1 MENKWVQIGSDYHV
15 REVGN
20 ELESLPVAIYAL
32 ERNPMTGQLYLTKM
46 EDKFSLPSK
55 IYGVE
60 RSFID
65 RVKKTYSNTDGNL
78 GVLMSGVKG
87 TGKSITAKQICN
99 ELGLPVVV
107 IKERFTSTPDFIN
120 ALQDNAVVFFDEYEK
135 MYDGSDHSIL
145 TVMDGVLTT
154 EYRKVFLLTTN
165 STYVNENMLQRPG
178 RIRYHKK
185 FEDMN
190 AAAIVEVVDD
200 LLVKKER
207 REEIISFISNLE
219 MITIDIVTSV
229 VIEVNIH
236 DESPSIFKDVFNV
249 EVLDDAF
256 DIFTIK
262 DGKEKLLY
270 SRVDMDPI
278 RASQSAIGGHFR
290 VNNRILGKIVGIVK
304 DRGFKVES
312 MGEPKKLNILNQG
325 EEDDDDDYEDETCP
339 AVEESGE
346 TKRVITTYLF
356 ERNSGLHQA
365 FLGYAF

>member
-178 RIRYHKK
+178 RIRYHQ
-185 FEDMN
+185 
-190 AAAIVEVVDD
+190 VE
-200 LLVKKER
+200 
-207 REEIISFISNLE
+207 
-219 MITIDIVTSV
+219 
-229 VIEVNIH
+229 
-236 DESPSIFKDVFNV
+236 
-249 EVLDDAF
+249 
-256 DIFTIK
+256 
-262 DGKEKLLY
+262 
-270 SRVDMDPI
+270 
-278 RASQSAIGGHFR
+278 
-290 VNNRILGKIVGIVK
+290 LG
-304 DRGFKVES
+304 
-312 MGEPKKLNILNQG
+312 
-325 EEDDDDDYEDETCP
+325 
-339 AVEESGE
+339 
-346 TKRVITTYLF
+346 TT
-356 ERNSGLHQA
+356 RSSKT
-365 FLGYAF
+365 